1 MALLEID
8 NLVASIGETEVLR
21 GLSLKVEAG
30 EVHAIMGPNGAG
42 KSTLSKIIAGHPDYT
57 VKSGDIRLGGE
68 TLLNK
73 SPDERA
79 ALGVFLGF
87 QDPVEIPGVNN
98 LYFLRTALNA
108 QRRRRGEAEIDAPS
122 FLRLAK
128 DEAAR
133 VGLDAGL
140 IKRAL
145 NDGFSGGERKR
156 NEMLQLAVLQPKLAI
171 LDEIDSG
178 LDIDALAAV
187 AQNAARLRAE
197 GMSFLL
203 VTHYNRLLDA
213 FPPDIVHVLVGG
225 RIVHSGPAALAKEL
239 ETSGYHAWSQL
250 EVQSGAAQAPSLH
263 V

>member
-8 NLVASIGETEVLR
+8 NLVASIGETDVLR
-21 GLSLKVEAG
+21 GLSLRVDAS

-42 KSTLSKIIAGHPDYT
+42 KSTLAKIIAGHPDYT
-57 VKSGDIRLGGE
+57 VKSGDIRLDGE
-68 TLLNK
+68 SLLEK

-79 ALGVFLGF
+79 AQGIFLGF

-108 QRRRRGEAEIDAPS
+108 QRRRRGEAEVDAPS

-128 DEAAR
+128 EEAAR

-140 IKRAL
+140 IKRSL

-156 NEMLQLAVLQPKLAI
+156 NEMLQLSVLQPKLAI

-178 LDIDALAAV
+178 LDIDALASV
-187 AQNAARLRAE
+187 AENAGRLRAA

-225 RIVHSGPAALAKEL
+225 RIVHSGGATLAKEL
-239 ETSGYHAWSQL
+239 EASGYQAWSQAEPGL
-250 EVQSGAAQAPSLH
+250 GAGSHHALH
-263 V
+263 A